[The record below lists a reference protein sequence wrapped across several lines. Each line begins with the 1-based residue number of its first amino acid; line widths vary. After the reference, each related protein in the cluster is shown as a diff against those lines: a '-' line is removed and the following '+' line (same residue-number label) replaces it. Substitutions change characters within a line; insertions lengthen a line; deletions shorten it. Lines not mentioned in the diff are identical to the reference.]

1 MAVMSWCLACLC
13 ASDLKM
19 QALEDQPLLKKV
31 IEFRGELDAPGDLDQ
46 DLSDTSMLE
55 DPDDTYADDN
65 SFRRRSM
72 QLLLGT
78 SRPVELTYL
87 PGRRQLAVDPDS

>member
-1 MAVMSWCLACLC
+1 MAAMSWCLACLC

-19 QALEDQPLLKKV
+19 EALEDQPLLKKV

-46 DLSDTSMLE
+46 DLSTLE
-55 DPDDTYADDN
+55 GPDDTYADDN